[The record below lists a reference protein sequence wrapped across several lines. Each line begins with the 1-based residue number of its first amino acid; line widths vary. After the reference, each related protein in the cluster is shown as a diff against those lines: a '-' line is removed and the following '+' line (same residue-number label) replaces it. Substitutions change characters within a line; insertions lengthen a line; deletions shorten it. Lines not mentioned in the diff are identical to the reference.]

1 MRGFLH
7 LTIEISNNLQ
17 EKLNEIA
24 SLFIQKKPLNFF
36 RGLLVLV
43 STRSGNRT
51 HTPKYT
57 SLSRARLPIPPSG
70 HGKWII

>member
-1 MRGFLH
+1 MKSSCFFLR
-7 LTIEISNNLQ
+7 LISF
-17 EKLNEIA
+17 E
-24 SLFIQKKPLNFF
+24 SLRKKPLTTLKYLEVFK
-36 RGLLVLV
+36 

-70 HGKWII
+70 QG